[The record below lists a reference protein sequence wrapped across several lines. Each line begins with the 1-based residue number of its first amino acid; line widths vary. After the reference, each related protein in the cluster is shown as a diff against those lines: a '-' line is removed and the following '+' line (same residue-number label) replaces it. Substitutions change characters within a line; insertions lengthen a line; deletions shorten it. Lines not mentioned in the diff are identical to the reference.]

1 MKLKN
6 KLTERERKIFEY
18 LVGGVENLAITHM
31 KFNGEQ
37 TSCIAFLNQDEDGAY
52 EIVPLAILVDERLFS
67 RLVPV
72 YTEDDETDE
81 TTILKLKRK

>member
-18 LVGGVENLAITHM
+18 LLGGGENLAITYM

-52 EIVPLAILVDERLFS
+52 EIVPLAILVDEAVFS
-67 RLVPV
+67 RLVPI
-72 YTEDDETDE
+72 YEEADEVTL
-81 TTILKLKRK
+81 LKS

>member
-18 LVGGVENLAITHM
+18 LVGGGENLAITHM

-37 TSCIAFLNQDEDGAY
+37 TTCIAFLDQDEDGAY
-52 EIVPLAILVDERLFS
+52 EIVPLAILVDEAVFS
-67 RLVPV
+67 RLVPI
-72 YTEDDETDE
+72 YEEDEEADEVTL
-81 TTILKLKRK
+81 LKS